1 MTFNE
6 FVNTVLEPWQV
17 MALRDALRKGRKV
30 HLYGKQGTGKTL
42 LFNALFNVGYE
53 GVTESA
59 LYDPFYLPSRIDG
72 SYALPRNPR
81 NVVLLEMYGAKAK
94 IPYIKD
100 IHKPFPEQEVINWV
114 LGEEDDEEEIPF

>member
-6 FVNTVLEPWQV
+6 FANAVLEPWQV

-42 LFNALFNVGYE
+42 LFNALFNAGYE
-53 GVTESA
+53 DVTESG
-59 LYDPFYLPSRIDG
+59 LYDPYYLPYRMDG
-72 SYALPRNPR
+72 SYALP
-81 NVVLLEMYGAKAK
+81 LMYGAKAK

-100 IHKPFPEQEVINWV
+100 IHKPFPAQEVVNWV
-114 LGEEDDEEEIPF
+114 MGEDDEEDIPF